1 MVITGEMPEMT
12 YVKYSNDRAESY
24 QLCTA
29 LLETAEGREIR
40 KYPLTEQAKGHVRE
54 MEHSCKLLK
63 ERYAGSDLRINECTL
78 PADGSYAGF
87 AFEEGVTLEELM
99 DKALFQDDTEE
110 FERLFDRY
118 LQLIS
123 YGEDSDVTDY
133 DLIFANILVKDDRFT
148 VIDYEWTMEEK
159 ISTKEIAFRAIYC
172 YILEEERRNKL
183 DLDRIMNKLHITQ
196 QEAEG
201 YRAREEAFQKKVTGK
216 HKSMGEIR
224 AGIGT
229 YCIDV
234 KKLAKGHL
242 QKILDERI
250 QVYRDFG
257 EGFSEQNSEYLPDV
271 YADEDTIEV
280 DIPFDGNVRALRVDP
295 ADRSCIVRMEE
306 VLLNGS
312 RVQLS
317 DKNFAT
323 NGRKVKDQT
332 WVFATMDPGM
342 TFSVLEM
349 PVTGENT
356 LHLRM
361 KLSPVAMDMAF
372 DVMNG
377 CKHLFRKG

>member
-1 MVITGEMPEMT
+1 MP
-12 YVKYSNDRAESY
+12 
-24 QLCTA
+24 
-29 LLETAEGREIR
+29 
-40 KYPLTEQAKGHVRE
+40 
-54 MEHSCKLLK
+54 
-63 ERYAGSDLRINECTL
+63 
-78 PADGSYAGF
+78 GF

-123 YGEDSDVTDY
+123 YGEDSGVTDY

-196 QEAEG
+196 QEAEE
-201 YRAREEAFQKKVTGK
+201 YRSREEAFQKKVTGK

-257 EGFSEQNSEYLPDV
+257 EGFSEQNSEYLP
-271 YADEDTIEV
+271 
-280 DIPFDGNVRALRVDP
+280 G
-295 ADRSCIVRMEE
+295 CICR
-306 VLLNGS
+306 
-312 RVQLS
+312 
-317 DKNFAT
+317 
-323 NGRKVKDQT
+323 
-332 WVFATMDPGM
+332 
-342 TFSVLEM
+342 
-349 PVTGENT
+349 
-356 LHLRM
+356 
-361 KLSPVAMDMAF
+361 
-372 DVMNG
+372 
-377 CKHLFRKG
+377 